1 MMKKTILLLATV
13 LLSINLQSCLNNGD
27 DPEITQTVAFVG
39 YNHLTDLNDNSVA
52 LKASRYTIFL
62 DITAQ
67 KADVTIESSYTPEGD
82 PFIIKMAG
90 LDLKTADNAYTISA
104 TDVTPEVTEGNP
116 ADYIVR
122 NLDIKITPRYTTDEN
137 GQTVDASILEATYR
151 LADNY
156 SAFYCDTKPHFI
168 DCETTTGTLGSEAY
182 TSTSTT
188 YDVTLNNSKS
198 ATVVI
203 NNAQF
208 DRNMPKMTITL
219 RDIPVAL
226 TRSGYQLN
234 TESIVPEINDIPLE
248 NYTMTDVS
256 FEVYKNATAMSLR
269 FKCNTQGAQYSTN
282 ASGSVYP
289 DTENE

>member
-1 MMKKTILLLATV
+1 MKKTILLLATV

-168 DCETTTGTLGSEAY
+168 DCETTTGTLGSERTPAH
-182 TSTSTT
+182 
-188 YDVTLNNSKS
+188 
-198 ATVVI
+198 
-203 NNAQF
+203 
-208 DRNMPKMTITL
+208 P
-219 RDIPVAL
+219 PL
-226 TRSGYQLN
+226 T
-234 TESIVPEINDIPLE
+234 
-248 NYTMTDVS
+248 
-256 FEVYKNATAMSLR
+256 MSR
-269 FKCNTQGAQYSTN
+269 
-282 ASGSVYP
+282 
-289 DTENE
+289 